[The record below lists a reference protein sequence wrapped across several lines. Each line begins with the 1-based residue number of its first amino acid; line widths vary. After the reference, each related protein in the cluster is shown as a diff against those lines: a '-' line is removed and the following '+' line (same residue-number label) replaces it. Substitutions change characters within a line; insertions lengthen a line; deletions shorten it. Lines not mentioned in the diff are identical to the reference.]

1 MKRKMTA
8 IHTTTGRWKFGLF
21 LTLTAAMLWGIL
33 PTALKVLAA
42 NLDAITITWYRLFL
56 AFFILFVFLSA
67 KKALPGFRQ
76 LNRSYAILLA
86 VTCLGIRINYIF
98 YVIGLDIIG
107 PGPAQLIIQ
116 LNVVFV
122 IMGGIF
128 IFKENFNR
136 IQAIG
141 LVAIITG
148 LGLFF
153 HNKFLILFSS
163 MSEYTLGVV
172 ALIVSALALAIYSL
186 AQKQLLMK
194 FSSLQVSLMV
204 FGAGALLLLP
214 VSVSSLAQVT
224 SLNWSNIAL
233 LLFCVITTLGAFGCY
248 AEALQHWE
256 TTKISAV
263 LSMVPLLSLGFAEFA
278 VFLDP
283 GLFSIDPTTFVS
295 MAGALILV
303 FGSFLIARKNS

>member
-1 MKRKMTA
+1 MTD
-8 IHTTTGRWKFGLF
+8 IHTTTGRWKFGLL
-21 LTLTAAMLWGIL
+21 LTLIAATLWGIL

-56 AFFILFVFLSA
+56 AFLILFVFLSA
-67 KKALPGFRQ
+67 KRALPGIGR
-76 LNRSYAILLA
+76 LNQNYAILLA
-86 VTCLGIRINYIF
+86 ITCVGLCLNYIF

-128 IFKENFNR
+128 IFKESFNR

-141 LVAIITG
+141 LFAIITG
-148 LGLFF
+148 LVLFF

-163 MSEYTLGVV
+163 MSEYTFGVI
-172 ALIVSALALAIYSL
+172 ALIISALALATYSL
-186 AQKQLLMK
+186 AQKQLLVK

-204 FGAGALLLLP
+204 FGTGALLLLP
-214 VSVSSLAQVT
+214 VSASSLVQVG
-224 SLNWSNIAL
+224 SLNWPNLAL
-233 LLFCVITTLGAFGCY
+233 LLFCVITTLGAFGSY

-263 LSMVPLLSLGFAEFA
+263 LSMVPLLSLCFAELA
-278 VFLDP
+278 VFLNP
-283 GLFSIDPTTFVS
+283 GLFSIDPITIVN

-303 FGSFLIARKNS
+303 LGSFLIVRKNS